1 MSKLKK
7 IPANKVINNG
17 IKPQEIDGYTVFT
30 KEEGKDFVI
39 LQLTDFHFGRGILS
53 RKSDILAHNAIVTI
67 VNRVKPDL
75 IIVTGDNVYPIAV
88 FSGTSNNKRQ
98 SEYVGELMESFQ
110 IPWTLTF
117 GNHDCE
123 PFSKV
128 NKEQLAA
135 YFASLEHCLLK
146 NDAKGI
152 SGTGNHIIK
161 INNADNTLNTAL
173 VMLDSNM
180 YVGNT
185 FFSGFDN
192 IHDDQIEWYKKSI
205 SVMSDKEKA
214 SSLAFF
220 HMPPKEM
227 RDAWEILK
235 LGGTDKVTYHLG
247 GVGEINDHVGY
258 SRKKQGNFFEEMVK
272 FGSCKGMF
280 FGHDHLSNLSVTY
293 KGIRLTYG
301 MSIDF
306 LAYRDIR
313 KKYTQRGGTI
323 ISIKDDKSFDV
334 SLSPLTV
341 IVKE

>member
-1 MSKLKK
+1 MTRIKK
-7 IPANKVINNG
+7 ITANKVTNNG
-17 IKPQEIDGYTVFT
+17 IKPKVIDGYTVFT
-30 KEEGKDFVI
+30 KEKGKDFVI
-39 LQLTDFHFGRGILS
+39 LQLTDLHFGRGFLS
-53 RKSDILAHNAIVTI
+53 RKSDILAHNAVVTI

-75 IIVTGDNVYPIAV
+75 IILTGDNVYPISI
-88 FSGTSNNKRQ
+88 FSGTSNNMRQ
-98 SEYVGELMESFQ
+98 SKYVGELMESFQ

-123 PFSKV
+123 PFSKADK
-128 NKEQLAA
+128 NKLAS
-135 YFASLEHCLLK
+135 YYSSLEHCLLK
-146 NDAKGI
+146 NDVKDI

-161 INNADNTLNTAL
+161 LNNADSTLNTAL

-180 YVGNT
+180 YVGKT

-205 SVMSDKEKA
+205 KEMSGEKIA

-220 HMPPKEM
+220 HMPPQEM

-247 GVGEINDHVGY
+247 GIGEINDHVGY

-272 FGSCKGMF
+272 LKSCKGMF

-306 LAYRDIR
+306 LAYRKIR

-323 ISIKDDKSFDV
+323 INIKDDKSFKV

-341 IVKE
+341 IVEE